1 MKTIPIL
8 ACVILVGLTG
18 CETVRKGASAGLGL
32 GALAAP
38 EYAGVLKQIQR
49 VIEKEQPSPV
59 DGFDFDIV
67 YRYRGTIVDAK
78 DITWEERFIRIG
90 SADKGLPP
98 IRSSAPRAVDDTPED
113 ARLRAE
119 ISAILD
125 AAGIGE

>member
-1 MKTIPIL
+1 MRSLLIGLALIL
-8 ACVILVGLTG
+8 ATG
-18 CETVRKGASAGLGL
+18 CTQTLRKGASAGLGV

-38 EYAGVLKQIQR
+38 EYAGVLRQIQR
-49 VIEKEQPSPV
+49 VIEKEQSSPV

-113 ARLRAE
+113 AKLRAE
-119 ISAILD
+119 ISAILN